1 MESGWRGPGGPASG
15 GKVWAGDMDEG
26 ETGSW
31 GKWEACGV
39 GGKGPTPGAGGAEI
53 RSRLLCARHH
63 PEPLCYLIKILPTD
77 PSRGTMTILTS
88 HPSRQR
94 DVPAA
99 PAARAGIDPGPK
111 PGLGMHGESLRAAWV

>member
-88 HPSRQR
+88 SLPIPADSETSQLPQR
-94 DVPAA
+94 
-99 PAARAGIDPGPK
+99 
-111 PGLGMHGESLRAAWV
+111 PGLGLTQGPSPGWGCMESL